1 MILPDWTFRAR
12 SSRVYIYIRVTPS
25 RYRLDSCIDK
35 AARLSSRGRVRVD
48 RGTTFMYERDLGLRR
63 GSVLVKAIDGA
74 PAAEVATLPSV
85 VSLSSFQFPGASVDS
100 VSL

>member
-1 MILPDWTFRAR
+1 
-12 SSRVYIYIRVTPS
+12 
-25 RYRLDSCIDK
+25 
-35 AARLSSRGRVRVD
+35 
-48 RGTTFMYERDLGLRR
+48 MYERDLGLRR

-100 VSL
+100 LSL